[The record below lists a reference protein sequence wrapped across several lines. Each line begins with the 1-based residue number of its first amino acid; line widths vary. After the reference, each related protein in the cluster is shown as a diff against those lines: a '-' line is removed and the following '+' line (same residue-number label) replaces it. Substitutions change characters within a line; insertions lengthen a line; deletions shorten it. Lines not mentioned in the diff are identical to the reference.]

1 MSGQGM
7 SATPSDLGFH
17 GAVYLLDRLGY
28 GPRPGQAREILDQG
42 LDRWVRDQL
51 SPGPDPEL
59 DTRLAPLT
67 TLGFSVSQV
76 LDLYARDQSSTGVI
90 LDQLALAKIVRAVH
104 GKNQLR
110 EVLVDFWFNHFNVFV
125 GDDFARYAIA
135 AYERDA
141 IRPHVFGR
149 FRDMLGATAQHPAM
163 LAYLDNYLSTVVRV
177 VGGRHVG
184 GLNENYGRELL
195 ELHTVGVDAGYTQS
209 DVIDSA
215 RSFTGWTIDGLRA
228 GGNFIYRPANHDAAA
243 KTIFGLS
250 LAAGGGQDDG
260 ESLLDYLAAHPK
272 TAAFISRKLAQRFV
286 ADDPPASLVDK
297 MASTFLASGG
307 DLARVTEAMIGSVEF
322 WGPAFDGSP
331 GKTKSPVEFA
341 FSALRAAGANV
352 TATRGTTAALNQ
364 MGMPLY
370 GCLPPTGYSNR
381 GDDWVNP
388 SSHLARMNFGID
400 LATNGVVGAHVDAR
414 EVVRSGGGNPDDAR
428 SSATA
433 LSEFVFGR
441 TVGADTLATASR
453 VGANPLVSVAA
464 RVLGLL
470 LAGPEMQSR

>member
-1 MSGQGM
+1 MSL
-7 SATPSDLGFH
+7 TPQDLGLH
-17 GAVYLLDRLGY
+17 AAVYLLDRLGY
-28 GPRPGQAREILDQG
+28 GPRPGQAQEVLDHG

-51 SPGPDPEL
+51 SPGPDPEV
-59 DTRLAPLT
+59 DARLAPLT

-76 LDLYARDQSSTGVI
+76 LDLYARDPTSIGVI
-90 LDQLALAKIVRAVH
+90 LDQLVLARIVRAVH
-104 GKNQLR
+104 GKNQLQ

-149 FRDMLGATAQHPAM
+149 FRDMLGATARHPAM

-177 VGGRHVG
+177 AGGRQVG

-209 DVIDSA
+209 DVVDSA
-215 RSFTGWTIDGLRA
+215 RAFTGWTIDGLRA
-228 GGNFIYRPANHDAAA
+228 GGNFTYRPANHDTAA
-243 KTIFGLS
+243 KSIFGLS
-250 LAAGGGQDDG
+250 LPAGGGQDDG
-260 ESLLDYLAAHPK
+260 ERLLDYLAAHPK

-286 ADDPPASLVDK
+286 ADDPPASLVER
-297 MASTFLASGG
+297 MASAFLASGG
-307 DLARVTEAMIGSVEF
+307 DLGRLTEAMIGSAEF
-322 WGPAFDGSP
+322 WAPAFDGSP
-331 GKTKSPVEFA
+331 GKTKSPVEFT

-352 TATRGTTAALNQ
+352 TATRGTTGFLSQ

-388 SSHLARMNFGID
+388 SSHLARMNFGIA
-400 LATNGVVGAHVDAR
+400 LATNGIVGASVDAR
-414 EVVRSGGGNPDDAR
+414 AVVRSAGGDPDEAP

-433 LSEFVFGR
+433 LSGYVFGR
-441 TVGADTLATASR
+441 TLSADTLATASR
-453 VGANPLVSVAA
+453 VGANPSVSVAS